1 MAILGHASKALRNSQ
16 NYLDGFDQSLE
27 LEPPWSLFPSWMG
40 SRQRV
45 AGHSSHGHAQIN
57 PFIELGTL

>member
-27 LEPPWSLFPSWMG
+27 LEPPHALSFHHGWVRGREWQDIAPMG
-40 SRQRV
+40 M
-45 AGHSSHGHAQIN
+45 
-57 PFIELGTL
+57 LK

>member
-16 NYLDGFDQSLE
+16 NHLSGFDPSLE
-27 LEPPWSLFPSWMG
+27 LEPPWSPFSSWMG
-40 SRQRV
+40 SRQRL
-45 AGHSSHGHAQIN
+45 AGHSSQRYAQIN

>member
-27 LEPPWSLFPSWMG
+27 LEPPMVSLSTMDGFAAESG
-40 SRQRV
+40 
-45 AGHSSHGHAQIN
+45 
-57 PFIELGTL
+57 GT